1 MVDRL
6 RRVDDLADADVDAIL
21 ARAVAHASERV
32 PPTATGAI
40 VSLAFFE
47 PSLRTRAGFAVAAHR
62 IGAHPV
68 ETVER
73 RAPESSL
80 PESIED
86 TVRVLSGYADALVV
100 RSSRPAA
107 RIDDAIRS
115 DLPWVSGGDDA
126 EHPSQALIDLFAIE
140 RMVAP
145 VGDVHVV
152 IAGDLRMRSARSLL
166 RLLARRPPARL
177 TVLSDAAL
185 GASELPAGAVVAG
198 SAAEL
203 ADVDVLYAVGIP
215 KGAADETVRAR
226 LRVDG
231 TALATLS
238 PRGAVLSPMPVIDE
252 VALSVRDDPRV
263 RYLEQSDLALYVRMA
278 LLEHL
283 LGVG

>member
-1 MVDRL
+1 MVARL
-6 RRVDDLADADVDAIL
+6 RRVDDLTDADIDAIL
-21 ARAVAHASERV
+21 ARAAVHATGRVA
-32 PPTATGAI
+32 ATGAGA
-40 VSLAFFE
+40 VVALAFFE
-47 PSLRTRAGFAVAAHR
+47 PSLRTRAGFAAAAHR

-73 RAPESSL
+73 RSPETSL

-107 RIDDAIRS
+107 RLDDAIRR
-115 DLPWVSGGDDA
+115 DVPWVNGGDDT

-140 RMVAP
+140 RLVAP
-145 VGDVHVV
+145 LGDAHVV

-177 TVLSDAAL
+177 TVLSDATL

-198 SAAEL
+198 STADLE
-203 ADVDVLYAVGIP
+203 DVDVLYAVGIP
-215 KGAADETVRAR
+215 KGAADETLRAR

-231 TALATLS
+231 AALAILT

-263 RYLEQSDLALYVRMA
+263 RYFEQSDLALYVRMA